1 MLVTSIQGLMF
12 TQQMDILDIICLLLV
27 VPCVFTPKQ
36 QTCAGRAGM
45 VVKWSV
51 YAFDDW

>member
-1 MLVTSIQGLMF
+1 MLVTSIQGLMV
-12 TQQMDILDIICLLLV
+12 TQQIDFLDTICLLLV
-27 VPCVFTPKQ
+27 APCVFAPKQ

-51 YAFDDW
+51 YAFGDW